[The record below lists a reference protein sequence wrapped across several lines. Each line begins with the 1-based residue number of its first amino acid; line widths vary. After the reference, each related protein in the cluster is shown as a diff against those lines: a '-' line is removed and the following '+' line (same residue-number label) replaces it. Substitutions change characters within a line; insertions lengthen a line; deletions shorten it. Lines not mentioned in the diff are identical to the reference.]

1 MNKLSGRKKFII
13 VFAVVVVLLIAG
25 FFTVS
30 AIGQR
35 QASELLGSIETF
47 TVERGPLV
55 SFIEADGVVRSEQS
69 AILVWEIS
77 GEVSQVLVEVGD
89 QVTADQLLAEL
100 GQNTLP
106 AAIILAQVD
115 LISAQQ
121 ALDDLLNS
129 QLQGAQAYK
138 AVEEAQQALE
148 DAFNPAM
155 TQAQAQATI
164 ALAQRDLERAQRHYD
179 ILMTPVSAWSLGQIY
194 ANILLTEEA
203 IADLEEDVAEVEK
216 KVNQPVL
223 SPFESRDLYKQMYA
237 DLQIQLAETQ
247 KRYDTLVDRYN
258 ELQQPP
264 DPLDVATAEAAL
276 TAAQAQLAD
285 AKRQWERVKDGP
297 TQADIAVLDAN
308 LADTQREWERVK
320 DGPTPED
327 IASAEARVT
336 AAQALLK
343 TTQLSAPFDGLI
355 TDVNIKPGDQI
366 NPGTIAFRLDDV
378 SRMLVDLKVSE
389 IDVNSVEIGQDV
401 ILTYDAVLAREY
413 QGQVVEISP
422 VGIEVGGV
430 VSFDVTVEL
439 MNADA
444 AVRTGMTASVE
455 IEIGR
460 IDNALLVPNQAI
472 RGLDGQRVVYVL
484 GDRIASGAPAAPLAG
499 RPNIPLSGL
508 LETLGGGSPPAAIIP
523 IPISVGVSSDNF
535 SEVIAG
541 DLAEGDEILLN
552 PITEI
557 LNSPLGQRSSLS
569 NR

>member
-1 MNKLSGRKKFII
+1 MNKKSNRKKFFII
-13 VFAVVVVLLIAG
+13 IAVVLVLFVGVFIA
-25 FFTVS
+25 VA

-35 QASELLGSIETF
+35 QASALMESIETV

-77 GEVSQVLVEVGD
+77 GEVSQVLAEVGD

-100 GQNTLP
+100 DQNSLP

-129 QLQGAQAYK
+129 QLQGAQAQK
-138 AVEEAQQALE
+138 AVEDAQQASE

-155 TQAQAQATI
+155 TQAQAQANI
-164 ALAQRDLERAQRHYD
+164 ANAQRDLERAQRHYD

-216 KVNQPVL
+216 KLNQAVL

-247 KRYDTLVDRYN
+247 KRYDILLERYT
-258 ELQQPP
+258 ELQAPP
-264 DPLDVATAEAAL
+264 DPLDVATAETAL

-285 AKRQWERVKDGP
+285 ALRQWERVKDGP
-297 TQADIAVLDAN
+297 TQADIAVLEAN
-308 LADTQREWERVK
+308 LADAQREWERLK

-327 IASAEARVT
+327 IASAQARVI

-343 TTQLSAPFDGLI
+343 TSRLTAPFDGVI
-355 TDVNIKPGDQI
+355 TAVNIQAGDQV

-378 SRMLVDLKVSE
+378 SRLMVDLQVSE
-389 IDVNSVEIGQDV
+389 IDVNSVAIGQEV

-413 QGQVVEISP
+413 HGQVVEISP
-422 VGIEVGGV
+422 VGIESGGV
-430 VSFDVTVEL
+430 VSFAVTVEL
-439 MNADA
+439 TDADA
-444 AVRTGMTASVE
+444 AVRPGMTASVE

-460 IDNALLVPNQAI
+460 IENALLVPNQAI
-472 RGLDGQRVVYVL
+472 RGLEGQRVVYMF
-484 GDRIASGAPAAPLAG
+484 GDRIPLGDQGTPLEG

-508 LETLGGGSPPAAIIP
+508 LETLRGGSPPGRILP
-523 IPISVGVSSDNF
+523 IPIIVGVSSDNY
-535 SEVIAG
+535 SEVIGG

-557 LNSPLGQRSSLS
+557 LNSPLGRRSPMS

>member
-1 MNKLSGRKKFII
+1 MNKKSNRKKFFII
-13 VFAVVVVLLIAG
+13 IAVVLVLFVGVFIA
-25 FFTVS
+25 VA

-35 QASELLGSIETF
+35 QASALMESIETV

-77 GEVSQVLVEVGD
+77 GEVSQVLAEVGD

-100 GQNTLP
+100 DQNSLP

-129 QLQGAQAYK
+129 QLQGAQAQK
-138 AVEEAQQALE
+138 AVEDAQQASE

-155 TQAQAQATI
+155 TQAQAQANI
-164 ALAQRDLERAQRHYD
+164 ANAQRDLERAQRHYD

-216 KVNQPVL
+216 KLNQAVL

-247 KRYDTLVDRYN
+247 KRYDILLERYT
-258 ELQQPP
+258 ELQAPP
-264 DPLDVATAEAAL
+264 DPLDVATAETAL

-285 AKRQWERVKDGP
+285 ALRQWERVKDGP
-297 TQADIAVLDAN
+297 TQADIAVLEAN
-308 LADTQREWERVK
+308 LADAQREWERLK

-327 IASAEARVT
+327 IASAQARVI

-343 TTQLSAPFDGLI
+343 TSRLTAPFDGVI
-355 TDVNIKPGDQI
+355 TAVNIQAGDQV

-378 SRMLVDLKVSE
+378 SRLMVDLQVSE
-389 IDVNSVEIGQDV
+389 IDVNSVAIGQEV

-413 QGQVVEISP
+413 HGQVVEISP
-422 VGIEVGGV
+422 VGIESGSV
-430 VSFDVTVEL
+430 VSFAVTVEL
-439 MNADA
+439 TDADA
-444 AVRTGMTASVE
+444 AVRPGMTASVE

-460 IDNALLVPNQAI
+460 IENALLVPNQAI
-472 RGLDGQRVVYVL
+472 RGLEGQRVVYMF
-484 GDRIASGAPAAPLAG
+484 GDRIPLGDQGTPLEG

-508 LETLGGGSPPAAIIP
+508 LETLRGGSPPGRILP
-523 IPISVGVSSDNF
+523 IPIIVGVSSDNY
-535 SEVIAG
+535 SEVIGG

-557 LNSPLGQRSSLS
+557 LNSPLGRRSPMS

>member
-13 VFAVVVVLLIAG
+13 VFAVVVVFLIAG

-35 QASELLGSIETF
+35 QVSELLGSIETV
-47 TVERGPLV
+47 TVERGRLV
-55 SFIEADGVVRSEQS
+55 SFIEADGVVRSDQS
-69 AILVWEIS
+69 ATLVWEIS
-77 GEVSQVLVEVGD
+77 GEVSKVLVEAGD

-100 GQNTLP
+100 GQQTLP
-106 AAIILAQVD
+106 AAIILGQVD

-129 QLQGAQAYK
+129 QVQGAQAYK

-179 ILMTPVSAWSLGQIY
+179 ILMTTVSAWSLEQVY
-194 ANILLTEEA
+194 ANILLTEDA

-216 KVNQPVL
+216 KLNQPVL

-297 TQADIAVLDAN
+297 TQADIAVLDAK
-308 LADTQREWERVK
+308 LADAQREWERVK
-320 DGPTPED
+320 AGPTPED

-343 TTQLSAPFDGLI
+343 TTRLSAPFDGVI
-355 TDVNIKPGDQI
+355 TAVNIKPGDQI
-366 NPGTIAFRLDDV
+366 KPGTIAFRLDDV
-378 SRMLVDLKVSE
+378 SRLLVDLQVSE

-413 QGQVVEISP
+413 QGRVVEISP
-422 VGIEVGGV
+422 VGFEVGGV
-430 VSFDVTVEL
+430 VSFDITVEL
-439 MNADA
+439 MDADV
-444 AVRTGMTASVE
+444 AVRPGMTASVE

-460 IDNALLVPNQAI
+460 IDNVLLVPNQAI
-472 RGLDGQRVVYVL
+472 RGLDGQRVVYVFR
-484 GDRIASGAPAAPLAG
+484 DRITSGGPAAPLAG

-508 LETLGGGSPPAAIIP
+508 LETLGGGAPPAAIIP

-557 LNSPLGQRSSLS
+557 LNSPLGQRSPLS